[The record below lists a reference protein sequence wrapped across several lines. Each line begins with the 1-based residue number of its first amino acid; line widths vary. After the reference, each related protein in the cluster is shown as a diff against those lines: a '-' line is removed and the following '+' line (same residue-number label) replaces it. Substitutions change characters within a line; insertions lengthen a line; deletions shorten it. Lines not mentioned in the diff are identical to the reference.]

1 MAGAREIGH
10 AATLMFA
17 LSHVSLT
24 LLHAGRRDE
33 AAPLIDELVELADGK
48 GTLYWKSYGLLL
60 RGWLVMQQGAPA
72 QAVEI
77 IKSAMADM
85 RSTGATGYAPW
96 YLSVLAHAH
105 AELGQFDDA
114 RRCMSEALSTMAATG
129 ERWCEADVHRRAG
142 EIERLADRQKR

>member
-1 MAGAREIGH
+1 
-10 AATLMFA
+10 MFA

-24 LLHAGRRDE
+24 LLHAARCDE
-33 AAPLIDELVELADGK
+33 AAALIDELVELADGK

-60 RGWLVMQQGAPA
+60 RGWFMALKGEPA
-72 QAVEI
+72 QAVDI
-77 IKSAMADM
+77 IRSAMTDM

-142 EIERLADRQKR
+142 EIERLADRQA